1 MGNSQLRSELSRWCT
16 LLALSSITSSVASLT
31 ISVTATATASTERLS
46 LTVITTH
53 HSARRSVGSLLL
65 DVRSWDNLSGKVE
78 PFSEVVK
85 TLGGEGVVVVLP
97 RELGLDVATGG
108 ERLAGLDNVE
118 VLGVNVV
125 VLWEVVVLLCDEDTL
140 TEEVLVDLLSV
151 GLGDKPA
158 Q

>member
-1 MGNSQLRSELSRWCT
+1 M
-16 LLALSSITSSVASLT
+16 
-31 ISVTATATASTERLS
+31 
-46 LTVITTH
+46 
-53 HSARRSVGSLLL
+53 GSLLL

-140 TEEVLVDLLSV
+140 SEEVLVDLLSV

>member
-1 MGNSQLRSELSRWCT
+1 M
-16 LLALSSITSSVASLT
+16 
-31 ISVTATATASTERLS
+31 
-46 LTVITTH
+46 
-53 HSARRSVGSLLL
+53 GSLLL